1 MSNGDTLQSTLLV
14 SEVGEEGA
22 LGLDVLDVSTVL
34 DASLLG
40 LEVEV
45 LLLVDV
51 GETPLLGDD
60 LQKENRC
67 SSQSRR
73 CDNLRRN

>member
-60 LQKENRC
+60 L
-67 SSQSRR
+67 
-73 CDNLRRN
+73 

>member
-40 LEVEV
+40 LE
-45 LLLVDV
+45 
-51 GETPLLGDD
+51 TPLLGDD

>member
-1 MSNGDTLQSTLLV
+1 LTSSGSQGGTLQSTLLV
-14 SEVGEEGA
+14 SEVGEEGS
-22 LGLDVLDVSTVL
+22 LGPDVLDVRTVG

-40 LEVEV
+40 LEGEV

-60 LQKENRC
+60 LSKGRVAAEFR
-67 SSQSRR
+67 
-73 CDNLRRN
+73 

>member
-14 SEVGEEGA
+14 SEVGEEGP

-60 LQKENRC
+60 L
-67 SSQSRR
+67 
-73 CDNLRRN
+73 